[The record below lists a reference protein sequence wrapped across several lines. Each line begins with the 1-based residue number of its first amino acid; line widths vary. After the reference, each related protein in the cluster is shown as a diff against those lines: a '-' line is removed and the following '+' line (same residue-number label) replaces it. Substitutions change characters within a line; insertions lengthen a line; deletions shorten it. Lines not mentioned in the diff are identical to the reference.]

1 MIGRDHPG
9 LSLSRQYRLLS
20 LSRSSLYR
28 APQSQIDIKLPPTA
42 SNFPFNEDQ
51 DKISEQTI

>member
-1 MIGRDHPG
+1 MIGRDHRG